1 MYNEKSP
8 LLKIH
13 LNSELSQLSKFYKD
27 FIEGLYAL
35 FCLMLDDPIEN
46 FWYECI
52 SILLGYFQL
61 LILIFDETVS
71 LISINLIEIIIS
83 FGQFGIKIQ

>member
-1 MYNEKSP
+1 MMDEKNS
-8 LLKIH
+8 I
-13 LNSELSQLSKFYKD
+13 LNIQLNRKLSRLRTFYKD

-52 SILLGYFQL
+52 GMCLGYFQL
-61 LILIFDETVS
+61 LIYIIDETVS
-71 LISINLIEIIIS
+71 SLFLY
-83 FGQFGIKIQ
+83 